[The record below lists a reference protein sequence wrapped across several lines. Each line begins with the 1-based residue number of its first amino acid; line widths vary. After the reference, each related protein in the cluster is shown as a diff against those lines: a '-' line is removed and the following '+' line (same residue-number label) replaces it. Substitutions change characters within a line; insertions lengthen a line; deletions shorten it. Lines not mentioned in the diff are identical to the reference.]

1 MTRAFLGLGTNLG
14 DRQAELARAV
24 STLRSAGDV
33 VGVSSLYETEPV
45 GGVEQGKFLNLV
57 VELDTTDSPERLLE
71 RCQQLEEI
79 AQRVRTIRWGPR
91 TLDADVLW
99 VEGEQRDSEVLTVP
113 HPRMWE
119 RRFVLAPLR
128 ELAPD
133 LVSEE
138 MEISSGGEVLVLGTL
153 KEQGP

>member
-1 MTRAFLGLGTNLG
+1 
-14 DRQAELARAV
+14 
-24 STLRSAGDV
+24 
-33 VGVSSLYETEPV
+33 
-45 GGVEQGKFLNLV
+45 
-57 VELDTTDSPERLLE
+57 
-71 RCQQLEEI
+71 
-79 AQRVRTIRWGPR
+79 
-91 TLDADVLW
+91 
-99 VEGEQRDSEVLTVP
+99 
-113 HPRMWE
+113 MWE